1 MKVQENDSLHLPS
14 GHLQRRDSMNSPSL
28 AEVYSPRVIDEDIA
42 QSNFNGREP
51 EPKFSDS
58 KTSILPPP
66 LSCLRYGSQSPSSCT
81 SIHDNQLTD

>member
-42 QSNFNGREP
+42 QSNFNGRALTRTQVFRLQDQYSSP
-51 EPKFSDS
+51 A
-58 KTSILPPP
+58 SILSQIRVSIP
-66 LSCLRYGSQSPSSCT
+66 LFLHKHP
-81 SIHDNQLTD
+81 